1 MKNIIIKSTI
11 NVIIVI
17 LLFEFLEWIYAGK
30 DRNLAISISMI
41 FLYIL
46 YEIRDSI
53 DTLKEKLDEISKRQ
67 Y

>member
-1 MKNIIIKSTI
+1 MNIIIKSTI

-17 LLFEFLEWIYAGK
+17 LLFEFLEWIYVGK